1 MIAIDLEI
9 SEEREDITYVYGD
22 IYYNGFFDPSIE
34 GSKNAETLS

>member
-9 SEEREDITYVYGD
+9 SEEMEYITYVHGD
-22 IYYNGFFDPSIE
+22 ICYNGVFDPSIE